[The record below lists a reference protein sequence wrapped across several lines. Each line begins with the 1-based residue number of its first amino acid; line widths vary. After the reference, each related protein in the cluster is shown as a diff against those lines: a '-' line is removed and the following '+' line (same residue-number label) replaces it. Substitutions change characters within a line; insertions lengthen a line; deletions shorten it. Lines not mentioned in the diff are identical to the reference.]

1 MTTEDNGLLA
11 LACTRIRAL
20 KVPAYVKD
28 SELRYVAVNDAY
40 ARFFGLTVEDFI
52 GQTFGDLSDRPED
65 EACEERERR
74 TLVFG
79 EEESALCFDPFS
91 PARYRVRLERFE
103 TDDGSV
109 FVFGM
114 FDETEVQRA
123 SGALSMPA
131 PRRSDQNGMSDE
143 LCRAILQNAP
153 NGVYVRDASHTTI
166 FVNDSYLALR
176 GLKAVDV
183 LGKVEVETFGAL
195 GEQYYDNNQ
204 RLLDTGE
211 PVQAYDTVV
220 HEDGTAVPILSRTMR
235 VETDNGERYIVG
247 SVNDVSQQMAREA
260 ELEAARQEAE
270 GLHLH
275 LETLLRALPVG
286 ILIVDPDFVI
296 EYANDAFYDVWKVDP
311 PFDINGWTYRQFLEY
326 GVQLGAQNLEYESVD
341 ELYSRRV
348 EQLLANDSRSAW
360 ELVSPNGD
368 VFAVNSKRLE
378 TGKYLIAYS
387 KITAL
392 RQRELETSLYRSA
405 LEQMQVPVFL
415 RDDGGRLVFMNAA
428 YEQILGG
435 KREQFLGKTEREM
448 FPEIG
453 EDLRQQNETVLRDN
467 VAIEKHEVLTL
478 DGGRTIPVITRVER
492 IETVDRH
499 HYLVGSIT
507 DVSALKTRET
517 QLIEAQ
523 GQAERFSAYLNGI
536 LRSMPVGVLILG
548 KDRTI
553 EFANAK
559 VAEIWEWP
567 VTESLE
573 GHSFLEFEQ
582 VRHEQGW
589 TWWSELDFSAEAGQ
603 RLEELRVVEDTP
615 HQELKASDGKMVV
628 VTCQAI
634 IDGRALITYSDI
646 TDVRQREQEISE
658 ARARL
663 AELGQVMRDATRVM
677 SQGLLVI
684 EGDQI
689 KLANEA
695 LPEILDLPAHLV
707 SQGQPWRACFDY
719 CADRGDFGDHPE
731 EFFRGWKADGDDI
744 KPFSVVFLADRKTW
758 VQMEATVSGRGRW
771 TIACTDITEIKQRE
785 QELTELLLR
794 AETADRAKS
803 EFLANMSHEI
813 RTPMN
818 GVLGMAEL
826 LSKSALDTRQKTF
839 VDIIVKSGNAL
850 LTIINDIL
858 DFSKID
864 AGQLSL
870 RKAPFDPVE
879 AIEDVA
885 TLLSTSAAEKDIEL
899 IVRGDA
905 TMRHMVVGDAGRFR
919 QIVTNL
925 VGNAVKFTEK
935 GHVLIELSSEPAEPG
950 HVMTAIRIED
960 TGIGIPPSK
969 RDAIFDKFSQVDASS
984 TRRHEGTGLG
994 LAITAGLVDLF
1005 GGRIEVESEV
1015 GRGSVFTVYLPFVI
1029 AKDRQ
1034 RLNPVPFNVQD
1045 ARILVIDDN
1054 AINRRILTE
1063 QLANW
1068 GFDGV
1073 AVENGRY
1080 ALAILDEAARTG
1092 IAIDALVVDY
1102 QMPGMNG
1109 IDVARLIRG
1118 DRRFD
1123 DIAIIF
1129 LTSMDMVGD
1138 ERIFRE
1144 LNVQAHLM
1152 KPARAY
1158 MLRAAIVDVVR
1169 ASRIK
1174 RGSTPRP
1181 KEPVVELPEITIRE
1195 QQKPGSVALKS
1206 HPAVLVAEDNEV
1218 NQIVFTQILHGM
1230 GLEFV
1235 IVANGAAA
1243 VESYKRLDPGV
1254 IIMDVSMPVMNG
1266 HEATRAI
1273 RALEA
1278 EAGDGRHVPII
1289 GVTAHAL
1296 ESDRELC
1303 LAAGMDDYMSKP
1315 ISPELLQQKIDRWI
1329 LAGPGRQSGAG

>member
-1 MTTEDNGLLA
+1 M
-11 LACTRIRAL
+11 
-20 KVPAYVKD
+20 
-28 SELRYVAVNDAY
+28 
-40 ARFFGLTVEDFI
+40 
-52 GQTFGDLSDRPED
+52 
-65 EACEERERR
+65 
-74 TLVFG
+74 
-79 EEESALCFDPFS
+79 
-91 PARYRVRLERFE
+91 
-103 TDDGSV
+103 
-109 FVFGM
+109 
-114 FDETEVQRA
+114 
-123 SGALSMPA
+123 
-131 PRRSDQNGMSDE
+131 
-143 LCRAILQNAP
+143 
-153 NGVYVRDASHTTI
+153 
-166 FVNDSYLALR
+166 
-176 GLKAVDV
+176 
-183 LGKVEVETFGAL
+183 
-195 GEQYYDNNQ
+195 
-204 RLLDTGE
+204 
-211 PVQAYDTVV
+211 
-220 HEDGTAVPILSRTMR
+220 
-235 VETDNGERYIVG
+235 
-247 SVNDVSQQMAREA
+247 
-260 ELEAARQEAE
+260 
-270 GLHLH
+270 
-275 LETLLRALPVG
+275 
-286 ILIVDPDFVI
+286 
-296 EYANDAFYDVWKVDP
+296 
-311 PFDINGWTYRQFLEY
+311 
-326 GVQLGAQNLEYESVD
+326 
-341 ELYSRRV
+341 
-348 EQLLANDSRSAW
+348 
-360 ELVSPNGD
+360 
-368 VFAVNSKRLE
+368 
-378 TGKYLIAYS
+378 
-387 KITAL
+387 
-392 RQRELETSLYRSA
+392 
-405 LEQMQVPVFL
+405 
-415 RDDGGRLVFMNAA
+415 
-428 YEQILGG
+428 
-435 KREQFLGKTEREM
+435 
-448 FPEIG
+448 
-453 EDLRQQNETVLRDN
+453 
-467 VAIEKHEVLTL
+467 
-478 DGGRTIPVITRVER
+478 
-492 IETVDRH
+492 
-499 HYLVGSIT
+499 
-507 DVSALKTRET
+507 
-517 QLIEAQ
+517 
-523 GQAERFSAYLNGI
+523 
-536 LRSMPVGVLILG
+536 
-548 KDRTI
+548 
-553 EFANAK
+553 
-559 VAEIWEWP
+559 
-567 VTESLE
+567 
-573 GHSFLEFEQ
+573 
-582 VRHEQGW
+582 
-589 TWWSELDFSAEAGQ
+589 
-603 RLEELRVVEDTP
+603 
-615 HQELKASDGKMVV
+615 
-628 VTCQAI
+628 
-634 IDGRALITYSDI
+634 
-646 TDVRQREQEISE
+646 
-658 ARARL
+658 
-663 AELGQVMRDATRVM
+663 
-677 SQGLLVI
+677 
-684 EGDQI
+684 
-689 KLANEA
+689 
-695 LPEILDLPAHLV
+695 
-707 SQGQPWRACFDY
+707 
-719 CADRGDFGDHPE
+719 
-731 EFFRGWKADGDDI
+731 
-744 KPFSVVFLADRKTW
+744 
-758 VQMEATVSGRGRW
+758 
-771 TIACTDITEIKQRE
+771 
-785 QELTELLLR
+785 
-794 AETADRAKS
+794 
-803 EFLANMSHEI
+803 
-813 RTPMN
+813 
-818 GVLGMAEL
+818 
-826 LSKSALDTRQKTF
+826 
-839 VDIIVKSGNAL
+839 
-850 LTIINDIL
+850 
-858 DFSKID
+858 
-864 AGQLSL
+864 
-870 RKAPFDPVE
+870 
-879 AIEDVA
+879 
-885 TLLSTSAAEKDIEL
+885 
-899 IVRGDA
+899 
-905 TMRHMVVGDAGRFR
+905 
-919 QIVTNL
+919 
-925 VGNAVKFTEK
+925 
-935 GHVLIELSSEPAEPG
+935 LIELSSEPAEPG

-1195 QQKPGSVALKS
+1195 QQKPGSVALTS